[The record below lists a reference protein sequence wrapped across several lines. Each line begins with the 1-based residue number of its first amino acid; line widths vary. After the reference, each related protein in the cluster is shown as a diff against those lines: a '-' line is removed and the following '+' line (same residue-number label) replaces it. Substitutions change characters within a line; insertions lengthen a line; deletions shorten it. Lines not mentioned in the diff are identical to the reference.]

1 MTQNLIS
8 ASSLFQILIKE
19 SLLRRFMCWLKDLFL
34 IHSQVKSFQIAL
46 DCGAKVCVFR
56 LKSDEEWIKI
66 MITPWI
72 MKKFSC
78 IQLYEDSH
86 RSHYSP
92 GPWTDRTRSITFRL
106 PNRIDYFPGP
116 GQDQDQEL
124 KNIGAS
130 DSEGTETCD
139 NFENLGPTVP
149 WIYDQNLIIG
159 S

>member
-56 LKSDEEWIKI
+56 LKSDEEWIKM

-92 GPWTDRTRSITFRL
+92 GPWTDRTRPGSIIFQ
-106 PNRIDYFPGP
+106 NRAKIRTKSSKISEPPIRRVPKLVIILKISDRRFPGY
-116 GQDQDQEL
+116 L
-124 KNIGAS
+124 TK
-130 DSEGTETCD
+130 T
-139 NFENLGPTVP
+139 
-149 WIYDQNLIIG
+149 
-159 S
+159 